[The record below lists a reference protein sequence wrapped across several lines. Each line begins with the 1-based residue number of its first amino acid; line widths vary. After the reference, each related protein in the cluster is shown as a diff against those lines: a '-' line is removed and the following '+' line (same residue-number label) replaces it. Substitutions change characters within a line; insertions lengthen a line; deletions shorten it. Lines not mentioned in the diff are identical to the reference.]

1 MSSEHDKEDNYSE
14 PSSVSPCT
22 TRSSDPAVPQALT
35 GSPGDDTNALARSM
49 SRVSYRSSIDSKKDV
64 DLIYDSPEQF
74 QRLEKI
80 ETNVRPNYQDV
91 LEADPWKY
99 PLDLN
104 SNLRIVTFV
113 DEDEDDPRR
122 MSFVRK
128 WVITVILGLVC
139 FGVAFCS
146 AVVTGDIKGPRDYF
160 HVSTEV
166 IILTVTLFVVG
177 FGVGPLVFAP
187 ASEEF
192 GRQIVYIVT
201 FGFAVLFVI
210 PCALARNIGTLLV
223 CRLIDGIAFSAP
235 MTVIGGS
242 LADIWAVEERGI
254 AMTVFSAAPF
264 IGPALGPLVGGFIGD
279 FMYWRWIYWI
289 SFFFVLGLYILLVLF
304 VPETHHTT
312 ILRRRVKKLIKL
324 TGDRRYVTAKDADPM
339 PASELLKVTLLRPVQ
354 LLAEPIVFFITLYM
368 TVLYGLLYMF
378 FFAYPV
384 VYGEGKGWSDHMTGL
399 MFIPLAIGIIL
410 SACCAKFVNDD
421 YNRRA
426 KVFKDRG
433 EPVPPEVRLIPMM
446 FGAPFIP
453 IGLFI
458 FAWTSYPHVHWIGP
472 AIGGAP
478 VGFGFIFL
486 YNAANNYL
494 IDTYVHVAASALA
507 AKTFVRSLWGAGCV
521 LFTIQMY
528 HTLGY
533 EWASSLLAFIALA
546 CCLIPFCFYFLGAK
560 IRARSKYAFNHN
572 AASG

>member
-1 MSSEHDKEDNYSE
+1 MSSEKDKEDVLSE
-14 PSSVSPCT
+14 PSSVST
-22 TRSSDPAVPQALT
+22 ASSSQQTEPQLFT
-35 GSPGDDTNALARSM
+35 GSPTPDGAALARSM
-49 SRVSYRSSIDSKKDV
+49 SRVSYRSSIDSRKDV
-64 DLIYDSPEQF
+64 DFIYDSPEQF
-74 QRLEKI
+74 ARLEKI
-80 ETNVRPNYQDV
+80 ETNARPDYQDV

-104 SNLRIVTFV
+104 TNLRLVTFV
-113 DEDEDDPRR
+113 EDDEDDPRR
-122 MSFVRK
+122 MSYLRK
-128 WVITVILGLVC
+128 WVITSILGLVC
-139 FGVAFCS
+139 LGVAFCS
-146 AVVTGDIKGPRDYF
+146 AVVTGDIHGPREYF
-160 HVSTEV
+160 NVSTEV

-187 ASEEF
+187 ASEEY

-223 CRLIDGIAFSAP
+223 CRFIDGVAFSAP

-242 LADIWAVEERGI
+242 LADIWAVEDRGV

-264 IGPALGPLVGGFIGD
+264 IGPAIGPLVGGFIGD

-289 SFFFVLGLYILLVLF
+289 SFFFVLALYILLVLF

-312 ILRRRVKKLIKL
+312 ILRRRVNKLIKL
-324 TGDRRYVTAKDADPM
+324 TGDRRYVTAKDANPI
-339 PASELLKVTLLRPVQ
+339 PTKELVKVTLLRPIL

-384 VYGEGKGWSDHMTGL
+384 VYGEGKGWKDHMIGL
-399 MFIPLAIGIIL
+399 MFIPLALGIIA
-410 SACCAKFVNDD
+410 SAACAPLVNND

-426 KVFKDRG
+426 KVYKDQG
-433 EPVPPEVRLIPMM
+433 LPVPPEVRLVPMM

-453 IGLFI
+453 IGMFI

-472 AIGGAP
+472 CIGGFP

-507 AKTFVRSLWGAGCV
+507 AKTFVRSFWGAGCV

-546 CCLIPFCFYFLGAK
+546 CCLIPFCFYFYGEK
-560 IRARSKYAFNHN
+560 VRARSKYAFDY
-572 AASG
+572 STMVMS